1 MDFESLVRGGRFRWR
16 FSVLFRGLAGFFE
29 GAGGVFMRLTGKLV
43 GGDAALA
50 MRGCGG
56 GVGVGGKVVVLG
68 GAVVG
73 ALGHLIY
80 LLRPVRC

>member
-1 MDFESLVRGGRFRWR
+1 MDFESLVRGGGFRWR

-29 GAGGVFMRLTGKLV
+29 GAGGVFMRLTGKFV

-56 GVGVGGKVVVLG
+56 GVGVCGKVVVLG
-68 GAVVG
+68 GSVVW
-73 ALGHLIY
+73 ALGHLIS
-80 LLRPVRC
+80 PQAG